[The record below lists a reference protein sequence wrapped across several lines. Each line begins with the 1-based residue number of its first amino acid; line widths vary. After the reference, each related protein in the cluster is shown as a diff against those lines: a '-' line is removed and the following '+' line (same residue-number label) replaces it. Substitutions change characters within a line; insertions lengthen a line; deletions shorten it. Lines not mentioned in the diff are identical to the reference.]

1 MSASTLHR
9 LMLAGEAVL
18 YLLLGGLLTGR
29 CGWTAPQAAG
39 LALLLAVLG
48 RTGIIATTF
57 AFSRAYAAPPPAG
70 CAIGAGRGLAMFLRE
85 LAAFC
90 LLFSVV
96 MPFERFFMAADR
108 IGRAGDG
115 RLPLLLVHGY
125 QCNRGFWLW
134 LRGRLARAGWQ
145 VGTIS
150 LSPVFND
157 IDGYVDQLARRIDAV
172 CAAAGTD
179 RLILVGHSMGG
190 LVARAYL
197 RRHGNAKVAKLVT
210 LGSPH
215 HGSRLAVLGPGRN
228 ARQMIPGSAW
238 LAGLNSP
245 GAVPLPAATVSI
257 YSCQDNYVMPQ
268 DSSLLEGAKVVPL
281 AGIGHLEM
289 AFSPAIAQR
298 LLAHLAGD

>member
-1 MSASTLHR
+1 MAAATLHR

-18 YLLLGGLLTGR
+18 YLLLGTLLLSR
-29 CGWTAPQAAG
+29 CGWAAQQAVG
-39 LALLLAVLG
+39 LAMLLAILG
-48 RTGIIATTF
+48 RTLIIATTF
-57 AFSRAYAAPPPAG
+57 AFSRAYAAAPPAG
-70 CAIGAGRGLAMFLRE
+70 CEIGAGRGLVMALRE
-85 LAAFC
+85 LASFC
-90 LLFSVV
+90 LLFSVL
-96 MPFERFFMAADR
+96 MPFERFFMVADR
-108 IGRAGDG
+108 IVRAEGG

-134 LRGRLARAGWQ
+134 MRRHLERAGWQ

-150 LSPVFND
+150 LAPVFGD
-157 IDGYVDQLARRIDAV
+157 IDGYVTQVARRIDEI
-172 CAAAGTD
+172 CAAAGTQ

-197 RRHGNAKVAKLVT
+197 RRHGNARVAKLIT

-215 HGSRLAVLGPGRN
+215 HGSKLALMGPGRN
-228 ARQMIPGSAW
+228 ARQMIPGSEW
-238 LAGLNSP
+238 LAGLNAP

-268 DSSLLEGAKVVPL
+268 DSSRLEGAKLVPL

-289 AFSPAIAQR
+289 AFSAKIR
-298 LLAHLAGD
+298 RVLLAELE